1 MKFKSFLVCLLIIGS
16 LFSSLRAQE
25 RASLSTQALNAYTAR
40 QYFKSAQLFRE
51 AIPKGRLNF
60 LMLYTAA
67 CTFALVGSNDEAF
80 DTLEKAIAAGFEDV
94 DHLKQNAD
102 LTSLHTDDRW
112 PGVVK
117 KCQAAFDKAKNI
129 NQELSAELLQMQKKE
144 QGLQAELLQMQKEEQ
159 ELGKEGLNRPRIEAV
174 QLKISEVNT
183 KNVARLKAIIE
194 KYGWPGNSLVG
205 GDGMMAAWLL
215 IQHADEDL
223 AFQKHC
229 LELMTKAAE
238 EREFPKLLVA
248 YWLDRVLVAEGKM
261 QVYGTQFTI
270 ENGEMVPFPIEDEL
284 NVDTRRQEIGLG
296 PLEEHK
302 KHVREVCQRNKKN

>member
-25 RASLSTQALNAYTAR
+25 SASLPTQALNAYTAR

-51 AIPKGRLNF
+51 AIPKGRFDF

-67 CTFALVGSNDEAF
+67 CTFALVGSNAEAF
-80 DTLEKAIAAGFEDV
+80 DTLEKAIAAGFKDV
-94 DHLKQNAD
+94 DHLKQNAN

-129 NQELSAELLQMQKKE
+129 NQELSAELLQMQK
-144 QGLQAELLQMQKEEQ
+144 EEQ

-183 KNVARLKAIIE
+183 KNVARMKAIIE
-194 KYGWPGNSLVG
+194 KYGWPGKSLVG

-270 ENGEMVPFPIEDEL
+270 ENGEMVPFPIEDEF